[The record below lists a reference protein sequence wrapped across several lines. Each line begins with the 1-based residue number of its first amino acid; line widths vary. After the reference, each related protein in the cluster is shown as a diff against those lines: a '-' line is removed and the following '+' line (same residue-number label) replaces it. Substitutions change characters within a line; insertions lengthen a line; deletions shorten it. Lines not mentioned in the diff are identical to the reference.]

1 MRTTLFALYALILL
15 GSAAEAGVPISQDRA
30 HQLAVWYFARY
41 FPREDCGGAA
51 LPTLREDYWE
61 STVGIGRGSTP
72 RGIIRVDRHT
82 GRISYRGPFL
92 LKPAVSAQS
101 LERWASTEIGTRK
114 P

>member
-1 MRTTLFALYALILL
+1 MRATLLVFCALLVF
-15 GSAAEAGVPISQDRA
+15 GSAAVAGAPISQDRA

-41 FPREDCGGAA
+41 FPRESGGGAA

-61 STVGIGRGSTP
+61 STVGIGRAGTP
-72 RGIIRVDRHT
+72 RGTIRVHRYT
-82 GRISYRGPFL
+82 GRISYRGPFF

-101 LERWASTEIGTRK
+101 LERWASTENGTRK